1 MTAAGWPAEEAIVRA
16 LLPAARRGN
25 NVVAIVP
32 PAPAWASAVLAG
44 VVGATERP
52 GPVLLL
58 SSAAMVGEWAVTAGA
73 LFDGAGFEVEVLRD
87 GTPRPAGTRRP
98 ADLVVGSPEAA
109 LAEHS
114 RSALHPDRFAAIIFA
129 WPEQWA
135 SGDALAAIL
144 QDTPRDAQRIV
155 LTSGPQYVD
164 GSDGVVEQ
172 YARKALVVNP
182 LQLTAEGVVAT
193 SVRTMASSWANRA
206 ASLATLVDAQ
216 GGNAVIWTA
225 DSRDHA
231 LIRRTLGSL
240 PASVALSARDIPS
253 SGAIICYDP
262 PTAATLG
269 QLAAI
274 GEVTLL
280 TPPGTETYLSAVAPT
295 RRPWTVGSAAAV
307 LAGRD
312 GQLRQQISRAV
323 ESRQH
328 GAALYALAPLFEQF
342 DPQQVAAALF
352 DLWQRAGQAPVVAAK
367 SVEAVA
373 AQRPAPSASRTAK
386 LWIGAGKKDDATVA
400 DFVAVLVR
408 EAGMDRANIGRIE
421 LRDAFAL
428 VEVPAVD
435 AEILARRVTG
445 LTIRKRKLQAR
456 VDGQP
461 EAAPSTRRANP
472 APPKRRPPPR

>member
-1 MTAAGWPAEEAIVRA
+1 
-16 LLPAARRGN
+16 
-25 NVVAIVP
+25 
-32 PAPAWASAVLAG
+32 
-44 VVGATERP
+44 
-52 GPVLLL
+52 
-58 SSAAMVGEWAVTAGA
+58 MVGEWAVTAGA
-73 LFDGAGFEVEVLRD
+73 LLDGAGFEVEVLRD
-87 GTPRPAGTRRP
+87 GAPRLAGSQRP
-98 ADLVVGSPEAA
+98 TDLVIASPEAA
-109 LAEHS
+109 LAQHS
-114 RSALHPDRFAAIIFA
+114 RSALHPDRFVAIVFA
-129 WPEQWA
+129 WPEQWT
-135 SGDALAAIL
+135 SGDAVSAIL
-144 QDTPRDAQRIV
+144 QDTAREAQRIV

-182 LQLTAEGVVAT
+182 LQLAAEGIVAT
-193 SVRTMASSWANRA
+193 SVRTMASPWADRPA
-206 ASLATLVDAQ
+206 ALATLLDAL

-225 DSRDHA
+225 DKRDHA

-240 PASVALSARDIPS
+240 PAGVVLSARDVPS
-253 SGAIICYDP
+253 TGAIVCYDP
-262 PTAATLG
+262 PTPPLLG
-269 QLAAI
+269 QLAGA

-280 TPPGTETYLSAVAPT
+280 VPPGTETYLTSMAPA
-295 RRPWTVGSAAAV
+295 RRPWTVGGSAAT

-312 GQLRQQISRAV
+312 AQLRQQIGRAV

-342 DPQQVAAALF
+342 DAQQVAAALF
-352 DLWQRAGQAPVVAAK
+352 DLWQRAGQAPAVAPKSAAEPVAAP
-367 SVEAVA
+367 
-373 AQRPAPSASRTAK
+373 RPAQSAARAAK

-421 LRDAFAL
+421 LRDTFAL

-456 VDGQP
+456 VDGVP
-461 EAAPSTRRANP
+461 EAAPPTRRANP
-472 APPKRRPPPR
+472 APPRRRPPPR